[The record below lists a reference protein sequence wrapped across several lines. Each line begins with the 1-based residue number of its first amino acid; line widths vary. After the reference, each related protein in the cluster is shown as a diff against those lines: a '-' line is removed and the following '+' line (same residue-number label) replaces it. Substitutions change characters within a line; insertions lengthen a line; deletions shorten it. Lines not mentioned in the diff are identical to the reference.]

1 MPPNQRDFHVLS
13 SHIDD
18 EDSST
23 RRYRCAVLGCGMMG
37 QEHVSYMAGYA
48 DRVSIDF
55 LCDPHTD
62 SLNKCVKVL
71 REFSSTVKTPM
82 LLQDEEELLQFAHS
96 IDLLVIATPN
106 YQHAGQLLRWAN
118 NDMTI
123 LVEKPAAISTAQ
135 IDALNVHM
143 NARVWVA
150 MEYRFMPAIRQLLE
164 LRDVVGDIQM
174 VTIRENRFPF
184 LHKIGAWNRDPQKTG
199 DTLVEKCCHFFDL
212 MRLITGQEVDL
223 DKIRTMAQRGI
234 NYEHEALTTDPIIDA
249 AYVMMKFRKGSEERV
264 AAMGC
269 LELCMYADGSRHQE
283 EIVVTGTKGRLEAY
297 LPENKVYAFVRPNQD
312 QWKDR
317 SVPPPR
323 NVVQPTVFDCNKMM
337 DGQDIPSHGGYHY
350 GSTAVEWYR
359 LLNAMD
365 SYKVTGEWEPAVSL
379 TDGIRAVEI
388 GLTATAEIVNDL

>member
-13 SHIDD
+13 RHIED
-18 EDSST
+18 EDSTT

-37 QEHVSYMAGYA
+37 QEHVSYMAGYT

-55 LCDPHTD
+55 LCDPHSD
-62 SLNKCVKVL
+62 SLDKCVKVL

-82 LLQDEEELLQFAHS
+82 LLQDEEELFQFAHS

-135 IDALNVHM
+135 IEAMNVHM

-164 LRDVVGDIQM
+164 LRDMVGDIQM

-199 DTLVEKCCHFFDL
+199 DTLVEK
-212 MRLITGQEVDL
+212 
-223 DKIRTMAQRGI
+223 
-234 NYEHEALTTDPIIDA
+234 
-249 AYVMMKFRKGSEERV
+249 
-264 AAMGC
+264 
-269 LELCMYADGSRHQE
+269 
-283 EIVVTGTKGRLEAY
+283 
-297 LPENKVYAFVRPNQD
+297 
-312 QWKDR
+312 W
-317 SVPPPR
+317 
-323 NVVQPTVFDCNKMM
+323 
-337 DGQDIPSHGGYHY
+337 
-350 GSTAVEWYR
+350 
-359 LLNAMD
+359 
-365 SYKVTGEWEPAVSL
+365 
-379 TDGIRAVEI
+379 
-388 GLTATAEIVNDL
+388 